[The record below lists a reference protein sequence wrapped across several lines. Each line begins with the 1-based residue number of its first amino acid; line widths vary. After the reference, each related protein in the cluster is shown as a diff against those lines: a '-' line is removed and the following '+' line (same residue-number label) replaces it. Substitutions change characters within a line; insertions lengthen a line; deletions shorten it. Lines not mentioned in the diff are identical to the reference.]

1 MSVELE
7 HKLERTP
14 VIKHLVRFG
23 KSVKLPWSEGLTLY
37 HLSELYLTGIV
48 KSELGYKAGAI
59 AFSFF
64 MSLFPFALFVLNLIP
79 LIPLENFQEDF
90 MEFVAD
96 NVPPNTYDAI
106 AGIIADI
113 LVNSQKGLLSTGIL
127 LAILLMSNGLNAI
140 LTGFQSSSHIT
151 VKRKFLRQYAVAIG
165 LSLLLTVILIV
176 TVAAIVV
183 FEVFIQSLTSRGFL
197 NNDVYLLQ
205 WGRYL
210 FLLLMVIT
218 TTSMLFKYAAKET
231 RKAAFFSYGSIFTTV
246 LFIITSFLFG
256 IYVSRF
262 AQYNE
267 LYGSIGTLLVFMIF
281 LWINCF
287 ILLLGFELNALIHK
301 LKRKNLF
308 TQQP

>member
-1 MSVELE
+1 MPAELE
-7 HKLERTP
+7 HKLERIP
-14 VIKHLVRFG
+14 VVRNLVRFAKG
-23 KSVKLPWSEGLTLY
+23 VKLPWAEGLTLY
-37 HLSELYLTGIV
+37 HLIELYFSGIA
-48 KSELGYKAGAI
+48 KSDIGYRAGAI

-79 LIPLENFQEDF
+79 YIPLENFQADF
-90 MEFVAD
+90 MDFVSD

-113 LVNSQKGLLSTGIL
+113 LTNSQNGLLSVGIL

-151 VKRKFLRQYAVAIG
+151 VKRKFIRQYAVSIG

-176 TVAAIVV
+176 TVSAIVI
-183 FEVFIQSLTSRGFL
+183 FEVFIQSLTSRGYL
-197 NNDVYLLQ
+197 NNDVYLLEL
-205 WGRYL
+205 GRYV
-210 FLLLMVIT
+210 FLLLMVLT
-218 TTSMLFKYAAKET
+218 TTSMLFRYAAHET
-231 RKAAFFSYGSIFTTV
+231 RQAAFFSYGSIFTTV
-246 LFIITSFLFG
+246 LFVITSFLFG
-256 IYVSRF
+256 IYVVRF
-262 AQYNE
+262 AQYNK

-301 LKRKNLF
+301 IKRRNLYM
-308 TQQP
+308 